1 VAVELEVARQWARV
15 GEPQVGEEAVVQ
27 EAAEPVG
34 CWVGVEVVP
43 RFPADGDRGLGVS
56 SRIPLRWLLQ
66 PLRPPNHRITEIGEN
81 SQCGLLMLARQA
93 P

>member
-1 VAVELEVARQWARV
+1 MAVELEMARQWARV

-34 CWVGVEVVP
+34 CWIGVVVVP

-56 SRIPLRWLLQ
+56 
-66 PLRPPNHRITEIGEN
+66 
-81 SQCGLLMLARQA
+81 
-93 P
+93 